1 MDSRTDIQKIA
12 LQKLKDAELLY
23 DNGSYDNAF
32 YLAGYCVEL
41 ALKARICKNISIDYL
56 FAPNSKHLRL
66 FKTHDFDVLIVFS
79 GLSEK
84 LEEEKALNSA
94 FYKNWEYICGWKED
108 CRYGISGSKTQAQA
122 LEILDAIRHPTNGF
136 LKWIKKYW

>member
-23 DNGSYDNAF
+23 DQGSYDNAF

-84 LEEEKALNSA
+84 LEEEKALNNA

>member
-1 MDSRTDIQKIA
+1 MDSRTEIKKIA

-23 DNGSYDNAF
+23 DNGSYDNTF

-66 FKTHDFDVLIVFS
+66 FKTHDFDILIVFS

-84 LEEEKALNSA
+84 LEEEKALNND